1 MDYQDYLNEAK
12 QAALTLR
19 SDILREYLEYGAN
32 LDDAIEEHV
41 RHMADNLCIYT
52 SDVRDLVRALEDAD
66 VVDDYSELVYPEAS
80 RDEQNV
86 AIAYEFWSIHIWQEV
101 NDLFEAEGETA

>member
-1 MDYQDYLNEAK
+1 MNYQDYLNEAK

-19 SDILREYLEYGAN
+19 PDILREYLEYGAN

-52 SDVRDLVRALEDAD
+52 SDVRALVRALEDAD
-66 VVDDYSELVYPEAS
+66 VIGDYSELVCPEAS

-86 AIAYEFWSIHIWQEV
+86 SIAYEFWSIHIWQAV
-101 NDLFEAEGETA
+101 NDLFEVEGVEA